1 MPLDY
6 NDWIKRAINS
16 LYLAKVDKT
25 ENIVFEDLCFHAQQA
40 VEKGLKAILIKNNV
54 EPPRTH
60 NLIFLLNQVSKIQ
73 DIPEKAASIINLEEY
88 SVLTR
93 YPGDY
98 QPIGE
103 DEYKASVRTA
113 EEALGWIVESLE
125 NE

>member
-73 DIPEKAASIINLEEY
+73 NIPEKAASIINLEEY
-88 SVLTR
+88 SILTR

-98 QPIGE
+98 QSIGE
-103 DEYKASVRTA
+103 DEYKASVRIA
-113 EEALGWIVESLE
+113 EEALGWIIKSLE